1 MKKSIKLIL
10 GLLGITTIS
19 AITIGSV
26 ISCSNDNDTSN
37 NNSGSNS
44 EVNVNQEGQT
54 LSNPNTKFIIPYT
67 DLSTNIINDP
77 TTNKPYT
84 SYSDALSN
92 WTSTFNNLT
101 STQTQYENIVY
112 GAIQSYL
119 SNKILSATG
128 FNGYFSFSI
137 WSNTEN
143 FTTTIND
150 INYSINTKTQITKI
164 QISFNNKNVNLSFN
178 VNKTTYLM
186 NDNTKTMYLIGEGEY
201 YINISN
207 ISFTPTICW
216 HSEENYFFHQ
226 CFGALQVANTGN
238 IILTASL
245 FENRALY
252 DLSSIKDWQNMLQN
266 QKDNINFLQKIISYS
281 NSQPI
286 CVDKVLYQ
294 TNSHSIYRT
303 ISAPFY
309 ELIVTW
315 NNGYYFGSLN
325 NENN

>member
-1 MKKSIKLIL
+1 MKKSMKLIL

-26 ISCSNDNDTSN
+26 ISCSNDNNTSN
-37 NNSGSNS
+37 NNSDSNS
-44 EVNVNQEGQT
+44 NVNVNEEGQT

-67 DLSTNIINDP
+67 DLSTNVINDP

-112 GAIQSYL
+112 DAIQSYL
-119 SNKILSATG
+119 SNNILSGGGLDA
-128 FNGYFSFSI
+128 YFSFPI

-143 FTTTIND
+143 FTTIIND
-150 INYSINTKTQITKI
+150 INYSINTKTQITNI

-178 VNKTTYLM
+178 QNETIYLM
-186 NDNTKTMYLIGEGEY
+186 NDNTKTKYIIGDGEY
-201 YINISN
+201 YSNTSN
-207 ISFTPTICW
+207 ISFAPTICW
-216 HSEENYFFHQ
+216 HSEENSFFHQ
-226 CFGALQVANTGN
+226 CFGGLQVANTCN
-238 IILTASL
+238 NILTASL

-252 DLSSIKDWQNMLQN
+252 NLSSIKDWENMLQN

-281 NSQPI
+281 NEQLI
-286 CVDKVLYQ
+286 CVDKVSYQ

-309 ELIVTW
+309 EFIITW

>member
-10 GLLGITTIS
+10 ELLGITTIS

-26 ISCSNDNDTSN
+26 ISCSNDNNNSN
-37 NNSGSNS
+37 NNSDSD
-44 EVNVNQEGQT
+44 VNVNQEGQT

-84 SYSDALSN
+84 SYNDALSN

-101 STQTQYENIVY
+101 STQTQYENVIY
-112 GAIQSYL
+112 DTIQSYL
-119 SNKILSATG
+119 SNNILSAG
-128 FNGYFSFSI
+128 GLDAYFSCPI
-137 WSNTEN
+137 ALNTEN
-143 FTTTIND
+143 FKAIIND
-150 INYSINTKTQITKI
+150 INYSINTKIQFTKI

-178 VNKTTYLM
+178 VNETTYLM
-186 NDNTKTMYLIGEGEY
+186 NDNTKTKYIIGEGEY
-201 YINISN
+201 NSNTSN
-207 ISFTPTICW
+207 ISFAPVISW
-216 HSEENYFFHQ
+216 NLEENHFFNH
-226 CFGALQVANTGN
+226 CFGALQVVNTGN

-252 DLSSIKDWQNMLQN
+252 DLSSIKDLQNMLQN

-281 NSQPI
+281 NSQLI
-286 CVDKVLYQ
+286 SVGKLSFQ
-294 TNSHSIYRT
+294 SNSHSIYRT
-303 ISAPFY
+303 VPAPFT

-325 NENN
+325 NENNQ

>member
-26 ISCSNDNDTSN
+26 ISCSNDNENSN
-37 NNSGSNS
+37 NNSDSNS
-44 EVNVNQEGQT
+44 NVNENEEGQT

-77 TTNKPYT
+77 LTNKPYT

-101 STQTQYENIVY
+101 STQTQYENVVY
-112 GAIQSYL
+112 DAIQSYL
-119 SNKILSATG
+119 SNNTLDAG
-128 FNGYFSFSI
+128 GLDAYFSFPI
-137 WSNTEN
+137 QLNTEN

-150 INYSINTKTQITKI
+150 INYSINTKTQFTKI

-186 NDNTKTMYLIGEGEY
+186 NDNTKTKYLIGEGEY
-201 YINISN
+201 YSNTSN

-216 HSEENYFFHQ
+216 HSEENSFFHQ
-226 CFGALQVANTGN
+226 SFGALQVANTGN

-252 DLSSIKDWQNMLQN
+252 DLSSIKYWQNMLQN

-281 NSQPI
+281 NEQLI
-286 CVDKVLYQ
+286 CVGKVSFQ
-294 TNSHSIYRT
+294 SNSHSIYRT
-303 ISAPFY
+303 ASAPLSG
-309 ELIVTW
+309 LIVTW
-315 NNGYYFGSLN
+315 NNGYYFGSLKD
-325 NENN
+325 ENI